1 MTAYL
6 LDENVLQQMGP
17 GGNPAV
23 RAWLATVDDSDLRIS
38 AFTVFEK
45 RRGRVMERNRLADKG
60 KSTVEEEAKIAA
72 LDAFVADFGDRVIDI
87 DPETVAE
94 WTELLGAKGNN
105 TIDAA
110 IAAVARVHDLVVV
123 SRNEKDFA
131 GRGVKLLNPFKWPCE
146 IRTV

>member
-17 GGNPAV
+17 GGNPSV

-38 AFTVFEK
+38 AFTIFEK

-60 KSTVEEEAKIAA
+60 NSTAEVEAKIAA
-72 LDAFVADFGDRVIDI
+72 LDAFVADFGGRVIDI
-87 DPETVAE
+87 DPATVAE

-105 TIDAA
+105 AIDAA